1 VSQGGP
7 NGRATETEKL
17 IPASGLNPREP
28 ARPAR
33 GFLHLAA
40 RGPPAS
46 ATARS
51 QAQAGAGAGAGAL
64 PGAAASLARPTS
76 PLARLP
82 TAHVV
87 NRSHVGSALGRADLP
102 TVDG

>member
-51 QAQAGAGAGAGAL
+51 QAQAGAGAGAL

-76 PLARLP
+76 PFARLP
-82 TAHVV
+82 TTQLV
-87 NRSHVGSALGRADLP
+87 NLSHVGSAWHLGRLLP
-102 TVDG
+102 PRTG